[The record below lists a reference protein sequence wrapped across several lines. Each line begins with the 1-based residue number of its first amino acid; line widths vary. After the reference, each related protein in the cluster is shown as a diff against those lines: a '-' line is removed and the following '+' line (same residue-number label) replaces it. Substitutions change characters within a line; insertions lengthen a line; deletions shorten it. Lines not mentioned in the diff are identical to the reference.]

1 MQAIGLSRLTLWFYA
16 IRDGFLSLLPLMF
29 LRVLAQLLLTIPEP
43 HYQAWIVSF
52 AQGRLHYL
60 LEQSVKIVDYTYS
73 VGLTVFVA
81 IHLLR
86 RLPQDPQR
94 EQLSYQVLA
103 VSALANFM
111 MFFMAPEFKADTF
124 STKSIFIGA
133 LIGILTT
140 ECFRKVAY
148 WSLIRRFRV
157 AYEAEIDF
165 YQVIWL
171 SPVVIFLAGATLLV
185 SNSINGLFANGSLI
199 SQSITWILAQS
210 HAVWIAHFV
219 AVLINQTS
227 WFLGFH
233 GWLMLNGY
241 AGELILP
248 PGIAFDGIHIFKPVF
263 INFIFYGGSG
273 ATWGLILAIMLA
285 TREGYQR
292 RLGRFSILPAIFNI
306 SDTLLYGLPI
316 ILNPRYLIPF
326 LCVPILLCLVLLLVL
341 QSGWI
346 VPLNKPIS
354 WTTPIFLSGWL
365 LTESWRGVFLQI
377 VGVMLSTLMY
387 LPFVKH
393 AEQARQREDDASF
406 IDALEAISKNREQP
420 MPIHQRRDYVGMIAR
435 GLMTQLKEDLVHHQL
450 RLYFQPKHAVDG
462 RLIGLEALLRW
473 PNQKYGFIPPQ
484 VAISLAEESHI
495 INALGHWVIQ
505 QSCAFKQQLNTAG
518 LAELSLAINV
528 SPIQLYD
535 DALVDMLNHNIQRY
549 GLSPQEIELEI
560 TESSI
565 LPDDPMIDHTLTQ
578 LSKLGVRLAIDD
590 FGMGYASLRYLNRF
604 KVSALKIDGSLTK
617 DVLTNP
623 VKGDII
629 KTIVALGVAQSL
641 DVIAEYV
648 ETTAQR
654 EMLTAMGCTA
664 LQGYLFSQPL
674 PSEDCLHYC
683 IDHLNPDLPETF

>member
-1 MQAIGLSRLTLWFYA
+1 MQTIRLSRLSYWLYA
-16 IRDGFLSLLPLMF
+16 VRDGFLSLLPLMF
-29 LRVLAQLLLTIPEP
+29 LRVLAQLVLTIPEP
-43 HYQAWIVSF
+43 HYQTWLSAI
-52 AQGRLHYL
+52 ANGQLHFL
-60 LEQSVKIVDYTYS
+60 LEQTVNIVDYTYS

-81 IHLLR
+81 IHLMR
-86 RLPQDPQR
+86 RLPHDSQR
-94 EQLSYQVLA
+94 EQISYQVLA

-111 MFFMAPEFKADTF
+111 MFFMAPELDQGTF
-124 STKSIFIGA
+124 SIKSIFVGT
-133 LIGILTT
+133 LIGLLTT

-148 WSLIRRFRV
+148 WPLIQRFRV
-157 AYEAEIDF
+157 AYEAEIEF

-171 SPVVIFLAGATLLV
+171 SPVVIFLAGITLLV
-185 SNSINGLFANGSLI
+185 STLIHGLLDNVYFI
-199 SQSITWILAQS
+199 SQSVSWGLTQTN
-210 HAVWIAHFV
+210 AVWISHV
-219 AVLINQTS
+219 AGVLINQVS

-233 GWLMLNGY
+233 GWLILNGY

-248 PGIAFDGIHIFKPVF
+248 PGVPFDGVHIFKPVF

-285 TREGYQR
+285 TKEGYQR
-292 RLGRFSILPAIFNI
+292 RLGRFSIFPAIFNI

-326 LCVPILLCLVLLLVL
+326 LSVPLLLCFVLMMAL

-346 VPLNKPIS
+346 EPLNKAIS
-354 WTTPIFLSGWL
+354 WTTPIFVSGWL
-365 LTESWRGVFLQI
+365 LTESWRGVFLQ
-377 VGVMLSTLMY
+377 VFGVALSTLIY
-387 LPFVKH
+387 LPFVKR
-393 AEQARQREDDASF
+393 AEQARQQEDDINF
-406 IDALEAISKNREQP
+406 IDALEAISQNREQP
-420 MPIHQRRDYVGMIAR
+420 MPTYQRRDYVGMIAR
-435 GLMTQLKEDLVHHQL
+435 GLIAQLKQDLVHHQL
-450 RLYFQPKHAVDG
+450 CLFFQPKHAVDG

-484 VAISLAEESHI
+484 VAISLAEESHV

-505 QSCAFKQQLNTAG
+505 ESCAFKQQLNAAG
-518 LAELSLAINV
+518 FSALSLAINV

-535 DALVDMLNHNIQRY
+535 DALVDILDKNIQRY
-549 GLSPQEIELEI
+549 GLNPQEIELEI

-565 LPDDPMIDHTLTQ
+565 LPDDPVIDETLSR
-578 LSKLGVRLAIDD
+578 LSTLGVRLAIDD

-604 KVSALKIDGSLTK
+604 KVSTLKIDGSLTK

-629 KTIVALGVAQSL
+629 KTIVALGDAQSL

-648 ETTAQR
+648 ETAAQR
-654 EMLTAMGCTA
+654 KMLTAMGCTA

-674 PSEDCLHYC
+674 PNQDCLNYC
-683 IDHLNPDLPETF
+683 KKHLVPSAFT